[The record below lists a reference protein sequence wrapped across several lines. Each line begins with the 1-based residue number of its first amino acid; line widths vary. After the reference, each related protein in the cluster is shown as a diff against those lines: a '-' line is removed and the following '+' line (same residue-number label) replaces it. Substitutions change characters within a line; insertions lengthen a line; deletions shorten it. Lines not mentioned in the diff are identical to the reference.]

1 MKLYLRESSGSY
13 REASFDEI
21 LHSARAGMRRRF
33 KRGTAI
39 EGPTS
44 AIEFLRLEIGHLDH
58 ETFAVL
64 HLDQRHRVI
73 AFDPMFRGS
82 LTGTSVAPGEV
93 VKEALNHKSAALCLS
108 HNHPSG
114 ECTPSH
120 ADRQITRRL
129 RDALDLVD
137 VRVIDHI
144 IIAPDDHYSF
154 AANGDL

>member
-58 ETFAVL
+58 EVFAVL

-73 AFDPMFRGS
+73 AFDPMFRGC
-82 LTGTSVAPGEV
+82 LTGASVHPGEV
-93 VKEALNHKSAALCLS
+93 CKEALRRGSAAVVLS
-108 HNHPSG
+108 HCHPSG
-114 ECTPSH
+114 NTTPSH
-120 ADRQITRRL
+120 ADRSITRRL
-129 RDALDLVD
+129 REALDLVD

-144 IIAPDDHYSF
+144 IISADDHYSF
-154 AANGDL
+154 ASNSDL